1 MYLEIPV
8 KTNFEQELV
17 DKRSKGTRHYMEL
30 YAEDTFVY
38 IRWLYAIQWIVLH
51 SLSFICDVFLGT
63 Y

>member
-17 DKRSKGTRHYMEL
+17 DKRSKGMRHYMEL

-38 IRWLYAIQWIVLH
+38 IDRYYHRNKSHIFPESHLLANL
-51 SLSFICDVFLGT
+51 
-63 Y
+63 